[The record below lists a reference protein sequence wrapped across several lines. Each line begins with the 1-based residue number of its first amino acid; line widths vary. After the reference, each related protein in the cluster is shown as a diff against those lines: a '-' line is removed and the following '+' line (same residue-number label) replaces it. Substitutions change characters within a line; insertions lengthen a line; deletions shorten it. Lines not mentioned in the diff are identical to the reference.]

1 MPGPELV
8 HSCQASKKQLSGV
21 HRYREAGEL
30 QLVAKRVGM
39 RWNGAAGADGQPG
52 TRGVCALSHK
62 QWLGA
67 QVCRGGCLWKHK
79 GTGRVA
85 PGSGILAALEV
96 EPSVGRRLGVWCVSR
111 EPWEGDHHS
120 RRAFEVAAA

>member
-1 MPGPELV
+1 MCENKIADRWEAEKFTGFPGPEVV

-39 RWNGAAGADGQPG
+39 RWNRAAGADGQPG
-52 TRGVCALSHK
+52 IRGVCELSHK

-67 QVCRGGCLWKHK
+67 QVCRGGVC
-79 GTGRVA
+79 GNT
-85 PGSGILAALEV
+85 
-96 EPSVGRRLGVWCVSR
+96 
-111 EPWEGDHHS
+111 
-120 RRAFEVAAA
+120 RAQAG